1 MQTLKYS
8 REKSLFERKF
18 LRRQLIIAATR
29 QRQAAE
35 LVSHDTKDNCKGN
48 RVTFLLAYYSFT
60 NWNDHVKKHTV
71 PSTLRGHLSWELYR
85 FQFNTLSS
93 MKECF
98 TRVHRCDVY
107 VMVNKRSTVNIGFDI
122 QGQKRVILDQ
132 FKHMTTSLFRV
143 LKDILGKSCL
153 HRCHNNDYFEDV
165 GN

>member
-1 MQTLKYS
+1 
-8 REKSLFERKF
+8 
-18 LRRQLIIAATR
+18 
-29 QRQAAE
+29 
-35 LVSHDTKDNCKGN
+35 
-48 RVTFLLAYYSFT
+48 
-60 NWNDHVKKHTV
+60 
-71 PSTLRGHLSWELYR
+71 
-85 FQFNTLSS
+85 

-132 FKHMTTSLFRV
+132 FKHMTTSLFRD

-153 HRCHNNDYFEDV
+153 HRCHNNDYFENV